1 MRILFLG
8 DIVGRPG
15 RSIVFERLRQVR
27 RDCGC
32 DLVVAN
38 GENASGGIGIAAK
51 AARQLLDAGIDVL
64 TGGNHTFR
72 HKDIAAF
79 LETEERMLRPANYPP
94 GAPGRGWQVY
104 RPKDKPPYAVI
115 NLLGRV
121 FMQAVDCPFRA
132 ADAILAELPADVR
145 VRLVDFHAEATSEK
159 KALAYYLDGRVS
171 AVLGTHTHV
180 QTADAQLLPRG
191 TALLTDCGMT
201 GPADSALGMDPE
213 EVIARYLT
221 GLPTRFTVSRAAP
234 RFEGALLD
242 VDAATGKVVTIAA
255 WRHPENGRRQTEES
269 P

>member
-1 MRILFLG
+1 MRVLFLG

-27 RDCGC
+27 RDFRL

-51 AARQLLDAGIDVL
+51 VARQLLDAGIDVL

-72 HKDIAAF
+72 HKDIHPFLAA
-79 LETEERMLRPANYPP
+79 EPRMLRPANYPA
-94 GAPGRGWQVY
+94 GAPGHGWQVF
-104 RPKDKPPYAVI
+104 RPSGREPFAVI

-121 FMQAVDCPFRA
+121 FMDAVDCPFRA

-145 VRLVDFHAEATSEK
+145 FRLVDFHAEATSEK
-159 KALAYYLDGRVS
+159 RAMAYYLDGRVS

-180 QTADAQLLPRG
+180 QTNDAQILPRG
-191 TALLTDCGMT
+191 TASLTDCGMT
-201 GPADSALGMDPE
+201 GPAASAIGMDTE

-221 GLPTRFTVSRAAP
+221 ALPVRFAVAKTP
-234 RFEGALLD
+234 PEMQGALMD
-242 VDAATGKVVTIAA
+242 IDAATGKVVTIAA
-255 WRHPENGRRQTEES
+255 WRHP
-269 P
+269 

>member
-15 RSIVFERLRQVR
+15 RAIIFERLRQVR
-27 RDCGC
+27 RDFGC

-38 GENASGGIGIAAK
+38 GENASGGIGLTAK
-51 AARQLLDAGIDVL
+51 SARQLLEAGIDVL
-64 TGGNHTFR
+64 TGGNHIFR
-72 HKDIAAF
+72 HKDINPF
-79 LETEERMLRPANYPP
+79 LETEERLLRPANYPP

-104 RPKDKPPYAVI
+104 RPANKPPYAVV

-121 FMQAVDCPFRA
+121 FMNAVDCPFRA
-132 ADAILAELPADVR
+132 ADAILDQLPADV
-145 VRLVDFHAEATSEK
+145 VLRLVDIHAEATSEK

-213 EVIARYLT
+213 EVIARYLS
-221 GLPTRFTVSRAAP
+221 GRPTRFVVSNASP
-234 RFEGALLD
+234 QMQGALLD

-255 WRHPENGRRQTEES
+255 WRHPA
-269 P
+269 

>member
-15 RSIVFERLRQVR
+15 RALVFERLRQVR
-27 RDCGC
+27 RDLCL

-38 GENASGGIGIAAK
+38 GENASGGVGLNAK
-51 AARQLLDAGIDVL
+51 AARQLLEAGIDVL

-72 HKDIAAF
+72 HKDIGPFLAAEDR
-79 LETEERMLRPANYPP
+79 LLRPANYPP
-94 GAPGRGWQVY
+94 GAPGCGWRVY
-104 RPKDKPPYAVI
+104 RPTGREPFAVV

-121 FMQAVDCPFRA
+121 FMAAVDCPFRA
-132 ADAILAELPADVR
+132 ADAILAEFPSDVR

-180 QTADAQLLPRG
+180 QTNDAQILPRG
-191 TALLTDCGMT
+191 TAMLTDCGMT
-201 GPADSALGMDPE
+201 GPTASALGMDPE
-213 EVIARYLT
+213 EVIGRYLT
-221 GLPTRFTVSRAAP
+221 ALPVRFVVARTP
-234 RFEGALLD
+234 PEMQGALLD

-255 WRHPENGRRQTEES
+255 WRLV
-269 P
+269 

>member
-15 RSIVFERLRQVR
+15 RTVVFERLRQVR
-27 RDCGC
+27 RDWGC

-38 GENASGGIGIAAK
+38 GENASGGIGINAK

-64 TGGNHTFR
+64 TGGNHVFR
-72 HKDIAAF
+72 HKDVMPF
-79 LETEERMLRPANYPP
+79 LEAEERMLRPANYPP
-94 GAPGRGWQVY
+94 GAPGRGWRVY
-104 RPKDKPPYAVI
+104 RPADKPPYAVI

-121 FMQAVDCPFRA
+121 FMDPADCPFRA

-145 VRLVDFHAEATSEK
+145 LRLVDFHAEATSEK

-213 EVIARYLT
+213 EVVARYLT
-221 GLPTRFTVSRAAP
+221 GLPARFVVSRTPP
-234 RFEGALLD
+234 RLEGALLD

-255 WRHPENGRRQTEES
+255 WRHPDDSRRQTEES